1 MVQSFGPRMRR
12 RHCGS
17 QPCRFAAGALG
28 TARGVISLV
37 IPSMLE
43 SIPRSISKSFCPGV
57 AEWTKNKYV
66 EKKRKNTRKR

>member
-1 MVQSFGPRMRR
+1 MLPPFGPRMQR

-37 IPSMLE
+37 ISNILE
-43 SIPRSISKSFCPGV
+43 SIPRSSSKSFCAGV
-57 AEWTKNKYV
+57 AGWMKKQISNKKGK
-66 EKKRKNTRKR
+66 KKRA